1 MQIIHGSKNNKI
13 IQWLIIQQEE
23 SMIEDWN
30 VRYKT
35 IYRSIQ
41 REVIAYKIYIQISY
55 TGFES
60 I

>member
-1 MQIIHGSKNNKI
+1 MQIIHGSKYNKI

-35 IYRSIQ
+35 IYKSIQ
-41 REVIAYKIYIQISY
+41 REVIAYKI
-55 TGFES
+55 
-60 I
+60 